1 MNRPSGG
8 ADVRFARHRPLLSDR
23 QWEIIREARI
33 VVAGAGG
40 LGSHVLDLIVRLGV
54 RRLEIWDPGVLDEPD
69 LNRQSLYVHADLGRP
84 KVEAAVERLRAI
96 VPDAHI
102 EGVAEAVTPASPL
115 GRHIGGVDICFDCVD
130 SFAARGALE
139 AAVVERWNRAS
150 GEIADSIPRANLG
163 TRGSDDGEDIPHA
176 IVHGGVTG
184 YYGQVVVLR
193 PPEVGYAAVFG
204 NDFARTEAAL
214 KPVMPHS
221 VAIVAAT
228 QVAELLRWLVNP
240 EEPTRAR
247 LVVLDALS
255 ADNRVI
261 EVVV

>member
-1 MNRPSGG
+1 
-8 ADVRFARHRPLLSDR
+8 
-23 QWEIIREARI
+23 
-33 VVAGAGG
+33 
-40 LGSHVLDLIVRLGV
+40 
-54 RRLEIWDPGVLDEPD
+54 
-69 LNRQSLYVHADLGRP
+69 
-84 KVEAAVERLRAI
+84 LRAI

>member
-1 MNRPSGG
+1 MGEPALG
-8 ADVRFARHRPLLSDR
+8 ADALFVRHRPLLSDT
-23 QWEIIREARI
+23 QWAIIRGARI

-54 RRLEIWDPGVLDEPD
+54 NHLEIWDPGVLDEPD
-69 LNRQSLYVHADLGRP
+69 LNRQSLYVHADLGRL
-84 KVEAAVERLRAI
+84 KVEAAVERLRTI
-96 VPDAHI
+96 VPGAHI
-102 EGVAEAVTPASPL
+102 EGVAEAVTPDSAL
-115 GRHIGGVDICFDCVD
+115 GRRIDGVDICFDCLD

-139 AAVVERWNRAS
+139 SAAVASWNYT
-150 GEIADSIPRANLG
+150 ADKTVSSISETNLHTPAPDHTTDIPR
-163 TRGSDDGEDIPHA
+163 I

-204 NDFARTEAAL
+204 DDFARTEAAP

-240 EEPTRAR
+240 EVPTRAR

-261 EVVV
+261 EVAV

>member
-1 MNRPSGG
+1 MSRPSVG
-8 ADVRFARHRPLLSDR
+8 ADAWFARHRPLLSDR
-23 QWEIIREARI
+23 QWEIIREARV

-102 EGVAEAVTPASPL
+102 EGAAEAVTPASPL
-115 GRHIGGVDICFDCVD
+115 GRHIGGVDICFDCLD

-139 AAVVERWNRAS
+139 AAALERWNRMP
-150 GEIADSIPRANLG
+150 GEPAGSTPRRNLN
-163 TRGSDDGEDIPHA
+163 TPGSDDIADVPRV

-204 NDFARTEAAL
+204 NDFARTEAAP
-214 KPVMPHS
+214 KPVMPHA

-240 EEPTRAR
+240 AEPTRAR
-247 LVVLDALS
+247 LVILDALS
-255 ADNRVI
+255 ADNSVI
-261 EVVV
+261 EVAV